1 MDDRIEGFASGIT
14 ARAGL
19 RMNLLSGPS
28 SSNRVEMNLQGTRL
42 QTTTADLRLF
52 GAQSAIA
59 GVSPGDDSTLHLVVH
74 QAIGSGPRANAYA
87 DSLGNLGTGNRLE
100 IVGNANAFA
109 QTNDAIVPPPPA
121 NFFTA
126 GR

>member
-1 MDDRIEGFASGIT
+1 
-14 ARAGL
+14 
-19 RMNLLSGPS
+19 
-28 SSNRVEMNLQGTRL
+28 MNLQGTRL

-109 QTNDAIVPPPPA
+109 RTNDAIVPPPPA